1 MSYNLYS
8 SRITSTNTQ
17 SNSASNRNN
26 VSRRNHNERNQEIL
40 RTLLREDSNKF
51 CADCKH
57 SKNPRW
63 ASWNLGIFICIRC
76 SGIHRSMGTHISRVK
91 SVDLDSWTDEQ
102 VKNMVIWGNSKANS
116 YWESKLPDNY
126 SPDESKIENF
136 VRTKYDMKKWV
147 ASSTLPDPNSIVS
160 ATSTSM
166 ASSASSSSS
175 SPSSSISSANNSNI
189 ASQDKRI
196 VSTSSSKSASLLDID
211 FLSPKPASASST
223 IQEQK
228 SQASSPSSTISSL
241 SNSNNA
247 NTINNNKPANS
258 SNNSS
263 NLSFLDNQPRQNNSR
278 PDLKKSILSLYSTP
292 QTSNISFQSNGSA
305 SLNQQQYQPQQQQ
318 QQYQPQQQQYQ
329 QQMQQNTNTFAN
341 LNISNNVWSST
352 GTTSTRSNLYN
363 SNDDVF
369 KNVWK

>member
-17 SNSASNRNN
+17 PNSASNRNN
-26 VSRRNHNERNQEIL
+26 VSKRNHNERNQEIL

-166 ASSASSSSS
+166 ASSSSSS

-241 SNSNNA
+241 
-247 NTINNNKPANS
+247 K
-258 SNNSS
+258 
-263 NLSFLDNQPRQNNSR
+263 
-278 PDLKKSILSLYSTP
+278 
-292 QTSNISFQSNGSA
+292 
-305 SLNQQQYQPQQQQ
+305 
-318 QQYQPQQQQYQ
+318 
-329 QQMQQNTNTFAN
+329 
-341 LNISNNVWSST
+341 
-352 GTTSTRSNLYN
+352 
-363 SNDDVF
+363 
-369 KNVWK
+369 